1 MKRFSTMFAVLL
13 SLAFAMVA
21 CGAASPSTHLKV
33 DLMEFTFNP
42 ANFTVPAGQEIT
54 LDLTNNG
61 AVMHDFIIMKYGTT
75 VGDDF
80 GDEDV
85 PNIYWEAETEPGTS
99 ATYTFTAPSQPG
111 DYQVVCGVKGHYQA
125 GMVAKLTVVAQ

>member
-1 MKRFSTMFAVLL
+1 MKRFSTMFAILL
-13 SLAFAMVA
+13 GLAFALAA
-21 CGAASPSTHLKV
+21 CGAAGPSTHLKV
-33 DLMEFTFNP
+33 DLMEFTFTP

-54 LDLTNNG
+54 LDLTNSG

-85 PNIYWEAETEPGTS
+85 PNIYWKAETEPGTS

>member
-1 MKRFSTMFAVLL
+1 MKRFSTMFAILL
-13 SLAFAMVA
+13 GLAFALAA
-21 CGAASPSTHLKV
+21 CGAAGPSTHLKV
-33 DLMEFTFNP
+33 DLMEFTFTP